1 MGLAVLMC
9 AFMLRAAYTDGIAI
23 FAQKAIGVVVYPFQ
37 KVAAEISSGVTNML
51 QGYLR
56 TEQLQEENEQL
67 KEEIPAAARIS
78 WSIMSRL
85 KMKISCTR
93 SFWTSRSKTLTLS
106 FAPLW

>member
-1 MGLAVLMC
+1 MC

-37 KVAAEISSGVTNML
+37 KVAAEISSGNML
-51 QGYLR
+51 AGYLR
-56 TEQLQEENEQL
+56 TEQLQEENEAV
-67 KEEIPAAARIS
+67 KEEIRQLQDQRP
-78 WSIMSRL
+78 IMSRL

-93 SFWTSRSKTLTLS
+93 SFWTSRSKTLTLT

>member
-1 MGLAVLMC
+1 
-9 AFMLRAAYTDGIAI
+9 MLRAAYTDGIAI

-67 KEEIPAAARIS
+67 KEEIRQLLGFL
-78 WSIMSRL
+78 SR
-85 KMKISCTR
+85 MQQNMEMQEVTR
-93 SFWTSRSKTLTLS
+93 SLQFLRVRI
-106 FAPLW
+106 FPCQI